1 MTAPLL
7 VFGWGN
13 PSRGDDALG
22 PFFVEQLKALAGDG
36 IADQVE
42 FLHEYQL
49 QIEHALDLV
58 GRTAVLFVDASLD
71 CGIPFQVTALRAARD
86 VSFTS
91 HALTP
96 EAVME
101 VYRDL
106 HKTEPPPCSQLA
118 IRGMR
123 FDLGDPPG
131 PTALS
136 NLAQA
141 LEWGL
146 SWIALHRGY
155 RAVAETPAR
164 VHA

>member
-1 MTAPLL
+1 VTAPLL

-13 PSRGDDALG
+13 PGRGDDAIG
-22 PFFVEQLKALAGDG
+22 PLFIEQLKAQAGDE
-36 IADQVE
+36 IAGQVE

-71 CGIPFQVTALRAARD
+71 CGTPFQVTALRAARD
-86 VSFTS
+86 ISFTS

-96 EAVME
+96 QAVME

-106 HKTEPPPCSQLA
+106 HKTEPPPCSLLA

-123 FDLGDPPG
+123 FGLGEPPE
-131 PTALS
+131 PMALS
-136 NLAQA
+136 NLARA
-141 LEWGL
+141 LKWGL
-146 SWIALHRGY
+146 GWIDLNGGHR
-155 RAVAETPAR
+155 AAAEASTR
-164 VHA
+164 VHT